1 MDPVCIFL
9 RSHICHCCFD
19 NGYEGKQPVA
29 WKEYCAEYW
38 LKELQESI
46 DRCTAYHDITEIL
59 LKTALNTIQ
68 LINFIFINHA
78 SWLHACSLCIIEDME
93 LTIFVLL
100 GAEENGDRLTLFETS
115 PGFYMSAVRVIG
127 KHYRKRRN
135 CSLRAISPFPIVFS
149 TRLESFQL
157 FSSSLTL
164 SSVNSLFGRV

>member
-100 GAEENGDRLTLFETS
+100 GAEESGDRLTLSETS
-115 PGFYMSAVRVIG
+115 LVFTCLQYESLENTTG
-127 KHYRKRRN
+127 KGEIARYEQF
-135 CSLRAISPFPIVFS
+135 LLFP
-149 TRLESFQL
+149 
-157 FSSSLTL
+157 
-164 SSVNSLFGRV
+164 